1 MAGPHR
7 LQPPEAPVIDFD
19 IIAQRVFDAA
29 VEALG
34 AGAATVESRAKAHA
48 PVRQMFEGRGYAVA
62 FKSAAEIHRGVPI
75 RQALGMSREGTSK
88 NPAPLTAAPMEGW
101 GRTATQKPARLWKSR
116 RLAEANRLL
125 EDYSAEMSRREA
137 GGVPTPTR
145 LTTRGAYEV
154 RTKRAVYSTFGHL
167 GVGGRLRG
175 EITATPPRITGS
187 RAEAW
192 VISPTPYAKYQ
203 EFGTRHNAA
212 HPFLRP
218 ATEESRGE
226 VVGLIADAVREA
238 SRTSAGRAEITIVVR
253 I

>member
-1 MAGPHR
+1 M
-7 LQPPEAPVIDFD
+7 IDLD
-19 IIAQRVFDAA
+19 VIAQRVFDAA

-34 AGAATVESRAKAHA
+34 AAAGTVESKAKAHA
-48 PVRQMFEGRGYAVA
+48 PVRQMFAGPGYAVA
-62 FKSAAEIHRGVPI
+62 LKSTSEIHRGVAI
-75 RQALGMSREGTSK
+75 RQALGLSREGSRQ
-88 NPAPLTAAPMEGW
+88 NPGPLTASPMEGW
-101 GRTATQKPARLWKSR
+101 GTSATRKPPRLWKSR
-116 RLAEANRLL
+116 RLSEANRLL
-125 EDYSAEMSRREA
+125 DDYDAEMARRGA
-137 GGVPTPTR
+137 GGAPTPTR
-145 LTTRGAYEV
+145 LTSRGAYEV
-154 RTKRAVYSTFGHL
+154 RTKRAVFSTFGHL
-167 GVGGRLRG
+167 GIGGRLRG
-175 EITATPPRITGS
+175 EITATPPRITGA

-218 ATEESRGE
+218 AAEESRGE